1 MDVGCNGLTLPAL
14 CGVRTGWGAHPV
26 NPGEGR
32 WQFSSGSHSCG
43 NDVLI
48 LGSVG
53 W

>member
-1 MDVGCNGLTLPAL
+1 MGLTLPAL

-32 WQFSSGSHSCG
+32 WRFAPGLCGS
-43 NDVLI
+43 DVLI
-48 LGSVG
+48 LGPVG